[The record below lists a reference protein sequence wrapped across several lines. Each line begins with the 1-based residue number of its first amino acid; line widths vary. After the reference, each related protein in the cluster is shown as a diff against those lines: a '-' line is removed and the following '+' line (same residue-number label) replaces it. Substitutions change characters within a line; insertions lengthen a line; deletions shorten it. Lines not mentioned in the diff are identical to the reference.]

1 MGSMPIN
8 IWLPRQVVSYC
19 PSMFWNIYLPLYY
32 EISITL
38 LIRYDF
44 LGAYYIHFLLKWL
57 LLNPTPFP
65 MFFSVWLVLFIY
77 KEWKRVHMNDFITM
91 TTGFVEELELP
102 ESKPRVATYESFYNQ
117 DGQYPPTNWYYSWF
131 VNSELFYNCMSFYDS
146 QCFHYYTML
155 SSMLLFLQNLLRI
168 KMTCIAV
175 V

>member
-1 MGSMPIN
+1 
-8 IWLPRQVVSYC
+8 
-19 PSMFWNIYLPLYY
+19 MFWNIYLSLYY

-38 LIRYDF
+38 LIRFDF

-117 DGQYPPTNWYYSWF
+117 DGQYSPTNWYYSWF
-131 VNSELFYNCMSFYDS
+131 VNSELFYNCIVILWFSMFSLL
-146 QCFHYYTML
+146 YYVIIHVTFSPEFVANKNDLHCGGLVVNVWVL
-155 SSMLLFLQNLLRI
+155 SSLHG
-168 KMTCIAV
+168 K
-175 V
+175 